1 MFQNLRK
8 RCARADLESV
18 RFLPD
23 TGQFRNPLQADQ
35 REGLFLAGAQFY
47 QQVRAARIDARPR
60 RVGQT
65 GPQFVQG
72 FRQEDVVHS
81 FIP

>member
-1 MFQNLRK
+1 MFQNLRE

-23 TGQFRNPLQADQ
+23 AGQFRNPLQADQ

-47 QQVRAARIDARPR
+47 QQVRAARIDERPR
-60 RVGQT
+60 RFGET
-65 GPQFVQG
+65 AQFVQG